1 MCQRIS
7 SLMCILRQ
15 VISFGEKFFI
25 VRENRNKKKKITI
38 IISSAF
44 GEQMG
49 FSTFLF
55 FRS

>member
-44 GEQMG
+44 CEQMG